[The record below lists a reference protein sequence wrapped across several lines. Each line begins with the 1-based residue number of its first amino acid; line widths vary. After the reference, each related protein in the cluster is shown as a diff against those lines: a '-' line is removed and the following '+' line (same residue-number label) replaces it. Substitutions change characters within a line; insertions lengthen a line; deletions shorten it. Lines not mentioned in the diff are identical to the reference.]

1 LYKREQKNAANAPGP
16 GGMKIKPK
24 YVLIA
29 LSLALV
35 LAVALLYLRGNGQG
49 NDLTSFNYFAMDTL
63 VEMRFVSVDNAGD
76 EEIIGSVIAEIERL
90 EALLSRSETDSDVVA
105 INRAAGQ
112 QAVAVSP
119 ETLALIEEALY
130 FAEISGGAFDPTIA
144 PLTDAWGFWD
154 QAHRLPADEE
164 LARALELVD
173 YSMVELDPEKK
184 TVYLPLEEMALEL
197 GGIAKGY
204 IVDRALELLS
214 SKGVTSAFVN
224 AGGDIGLIGLRPDG
238 EPWKI
243 GVGHPR
249 EEGAVIVVIPLSGGA
264 VVTSGDYRRFF
275 EEDGVI
281 YHHIIDPATGYPA
294 GDLISVTITAPTV
307 MEADALSTAVFVLG
321 PEAGM
326 SLVESLPHIE
336 GILIGPGLEI
346 YLSSG
351 LEGLA
356 ELRQ

>member
-1 LYKREQKNAANAPGP
+1 MQNTDQKTAATPVS

-24 YVLIA
+24 YVLVA
-29 LSLALV
+29 LSLLFV
-35 LAVALLYLRGNGQG
+35 LAVALLYLQETGRNNG
-49 NDLTSFNYFAMDTL
+49 LTSFNYFAMDTL
-63 VEMRFVSVDNAGD
+63 VEMRFVTVDSAGD
-76 EEIIGSVIAEIERL
+76 EEIIDSVISEIERL
-90 EALLSRSETDSDVVA
+90 EALLSRAEPGSDVVA
-105 INRAAGQ
+105 INRSAGQ
-112 QAVAVSP
+112 QEVTVSP

-130 FAEISGGAFDPTIA
+130 FAAISGGAFDPTIA
-144 PLTDAWGFWD
+144 PLTDAWGFWG
-154 QAHRLPADEE
+154 QAYRVPADDE
-164 LARALELVD
+164 LARALELVN
-173 YSMVELDPEKK
+173 YNMIELDLEEK

-224 AGGDIGLIGLRPDG
+224 AGGDIGLIGHRPDG

-249 EEGAVIVVIPLSGGA
+249 EEGAVIAVIPMSGGA

-275 EEDGVI
+275 EEDGVV

-294 GDLISVTITAPTV
+294 GELISVTITAPTV
-307 MEADALSTAVFVLG
+307 VEADALSTAVFVLG
-321 PEAGM
+321 LDAGM
-326 SLVESLPHIE
+326 SLVESLPHVE

-351 LEGLA
+351 LEDLA